1 VITSCQLVAYDE
13 KNKEVDAIDLLL
25 TNSKGKKEKQILK
38 SGAHFNVHTYKFSI
52 VSTEALNKSYIELN
66 ELERF
71 SLHRATLPSV
81 EHEQSTIDFDRPVV
95 TSTTESY
102 CYQSDGIRSRGFLRF
117 NIGIYQFSL
126 NIENVTGNMV
136 SNPLKLLRNEERL
149 LDDTELK
156 YMYDKVLES
165 EFFNIFL
172 DGLRGNTKVDLT
184 EDAVESSA
192 FWLRRFLTKKFL
204 AEISRL
210 ISKQERLIQ
219 NAQEL
224 SEVSQ
229 FNHATDL
236 RGQDIEWL
244 AQHPESLD
252 EVDFGSFEFDRRS
265 YQINLVQQSKTDIHY
280 DNFENRLI
288 LSCLQSMTEYFET
301 EALSSEN
308 GLWFL
313 EHLSADISA
322 EVNDRMFELAQLFKL
337 TPPFTEIPSFSHS
350 FFDDPFYAQVFEYIA
365 NWYDIKD
372 FKSGSQFHAP
382 VPEITKTWEY
392 YCIAEITNAFLGDG
406 FLVTDA
412 TYSTMGKLKSY
423 ILVRG
428 VEESIEIYYEPSI
441 SNESVDMP
449 ITSTSPNKGLPDFLL
464 HYRSGE
470 TQSVGIVD
478 AKFTGPEQIV
488 KWSKEIYQKYG
499 LYFCKND
506 GQAIDYVVSLYPE
519 QPKKEGLKNH
529 RRGPHAERVLPYLG
543 IMSLPIS
550 EISVGNFYE
559 DLKSLVGM

>member
-1 VITSCQLVAYDE
+1 MITSCQLVAYD
-13 KNKEVDAIDLLL
+13 KKGKEIDAIDLLL
-25 TNSKGKKEKQILK
+25 TNSKGKRGKYVID
-38 SGAHFNVHTYKFSI
+38 SNAHFNVHTYKFSI
-52 VSTEALNKSYIELN
+52 VSTEVLNKSYIELN
-66 ELERF
+66 DLERF
-71 SLHRATLPSV
+71 SLQRATLPSV
-81 EHEQSTIDFDRPVV
+81 EQEQSTFDFDQPVEI
-95 TSTTESY
+95 STAESY
-102 CYQSDGIRSRGFLRF
+102 CYQSYGIKSSGFLRF

-126 NIENVTGNMV
+126 YIEDITGNMV
-136 SNPLKLLRNEERL
+136 SNPLKLLRNEQPL
-149 LDDTELK
+149 LDDTKLK

-184 EDAVESSA
+184 ENTVGSSA

-210 ISKQERLIQ
+210 ISSQERLIQ

-229 FNHATDL
+229 FHHATDL

-244 AQHPESLD
+244 AQHPDSLD
-252 EVDFGSFEFDRRS
+252 EVDFGSFEFDRKS
-265 YQINLVQQSKTDIHY
+265 YQINMVQQSRTDTHY

-301 EALSSEN
+301 EALVSEN

-313 EHLSADISA
+313 EHLSFDISA
-322 EVNDRMFELAQLFKL
+322 EVNDRMFELSQLFKL

-350 FFDDPFYAQVFEYIA
+350 FFDDPFYAQLFEYIA

-372 FKSGSQFHAP
+372 FKSGIQFNAL

-392 YCIAEITNAFLGDG
+392 YCIAEMTNTFLDDG

-412 TYSTMGKLKSY
+412 KYSDSGTLKSY
-423 ILVRG
+423 ILRRG
-428 VEESIEIYYEPSI
+428 VDEIIEIYYEPRI
-441 SNESVDMP
+441 SNQTVNMP
-449 ITSTSPNKGLPDFLL
+449 ITSTSPNTRTPDFLL

-478 AKFTGPEQIV
+478 AKFTSPDYIE
-488 KWSKEIYQKYG
+488 KWSKEIYEKYG

-506 GQAIDYVVSLYPE
+506 GRAIDYVVSLYPGRTNV
-519 QPKKEGLKNH
+519 GLENYRK
-529 RRGPHAERVLPYLG
+529 GPYAERAVPYLG
-543 IMSLPIS
+543 IMSLPVS
-550 EISVGNFYE
+550 EISESSFY
-559 DLKSLVGM
+559 DNLKSLVGM

>member
-1 VITSCQLVAYDE
+1 MIISCQLVAYD
-13 KNKEVDAIDLLL
+13 KKGKELDAIDLLL
-25 TNSKGKKEKQILK
+25 TNSKGKRGKYVIK
-38 SGAHFNVHTYKFSI
+38 SNEHFNVNSYKFSI

-71 SLHRATLPSV
+71 SLHSSTSPSV
-81 EHEQSTIDFDRPVV
+81 EHEQSKFDFGQPVV

-102 CYQSDGIRSRGFLRF
+102 CYQSDGIKSRGFLRF

-126 NIENVTGNMV
+126 NIENATGNIV
-136 SNPLKLLRNEERL
+136 SSPLKLLRNEQPL

-184 EDAVESSA
+184 ENAVGSSA

-219 NAQEL
+219 NAQEF

-229 FNHATDL
+229 FNHTTEL

-244 AQHPESLD
+244 AQHPDSLD
-252 EVDFGSFEFDRRS
+252 EVDFGSFELDRRS
-265 YQINLVQQSKTDIHY
+265 YQINLVQQSRTDTHY

-301 EALSSEN
+301 EALASEN

-313 EHLSADISA
+313 EHLSFDISA
-322 EVNDRMFELAQLFKL
+322 EVNDRMFELSQLFKL

-372 FKSGSQFHAP
+372 FKSGIHFNAL
-382 VPEITKTWEY
+382 VPEITKTWEF
-392 YCIAEITNAFLGDG
+392 YCIAEMTNAFLGDG
-406 FLVTDA
+406 FLVKDA
-412 TYSTMGKLKSY
+412 KHSGSGKLKSY
-423 ILVRG
+423 ILGRG
-428 VEESIEIYYEPSI
+428 VDETIEIHYEPSI
-441 SNESVDMP
+441 NNQTVDMP
-449 ITSTSPNKGLPDFLL
+449 ITSTSPNGGLPDFLL
-464 HYRSGE
+464 HYRSGQ

-478 AKFTGPEQIV
+478 AKFTSPDHIV
-488 KWSKEIYQKYG
+488 KWSKEIYDKYG

-506 GQAIDYVVSLYPE
+506 GQAIDYVVSLYPG
-519 QPKKEGLKNH
+519 QLKEGLENYRK
-529 RRGPHAERVLPYLG
+529 GAFAERMLPYLG
-543 IMSLPIS
+543 IMGLPVS
-550 EISVGNFYE
+550 ERSVSSFYE